1 MILDAKMNAFLSL
14 QNFKKCYHLKDFL
27 IKIMCTKFLAV
38 SVVYFIIVDLV
49 MSP

>member
-14 QNFKKCYHLKDFL
+14 QNYKFAITRRIFL

-38 SVVYFIIVDLV
+38 SVVYFITVDLV